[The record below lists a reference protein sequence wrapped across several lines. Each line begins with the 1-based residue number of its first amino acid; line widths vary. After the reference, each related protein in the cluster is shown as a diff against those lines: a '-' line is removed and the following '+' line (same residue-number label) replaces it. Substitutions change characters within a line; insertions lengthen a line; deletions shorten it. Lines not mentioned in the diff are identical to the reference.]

1 LFSGISKKVIFLSIL
16 FINFFQPSKSAEFAK
31 INKNINNQNTKFLWS
46 NSLNEKILS
55 ISSKSLND
63 KNSYVNLLKKNFDS
77 FLLAKA
83 EKQQELIIQS
93 DKQSE
98 INNIIYAEGNVSVS
112 FGDKLLRADNLIY
125 DKSNK
130 KINATGNIVLILG
143 DQLFKVSQ
151 LEYSFISEK
160 GYLLNVKGIINTNN
174 LIDDLSLNFSLSDS
188 KNIENLLEL
197 KKKEVSNTPGKV
209 ENWLFFTD
217 KISIDGQKWESKKAV
232 FSNDLLESKQ
242 VKLAINSLKVIS
254 EAEKLKFKSSINYL
268 IFEEKVSIPIWLGDR
283 TLTKSGKFLDFENR
297 WNSGYENLDKDGYFI
312 GRKFNSIDIN
322 DDFVL
327 DGELLVWNFKEQI
340 AFDFSLLQKRINRR
354 SPTRSIQIKYP
365 IIFIAYDLLEIN
377 GRDIREIKLENRRIE
392 LEKYF
397 SKWQNKTENNISD
410 IFKICDLIFPND
422 WPDALT
428 YKEKSRENN
437 TEGLIIKKKTST
449 YSSGRKKGIW
459 WKYKVD
465 PMQLDA
471 VLIYAKGGSGR
482 RAGLYTDYSF
492 ALWKDEELIK
502 FASAYSGLTNIEIKE
517 LDKWIR
523 KNTIEKFGP
532 VRSLKPEMVFEI
544 SFEKIQISKRHK
556 SGIAVRF
563 PRITKWRK
571 DKKIND
577 ADSLENAYELMK
589 KKL

>member
-1 LFSGISKKVIFLSIL
+1 MSLKNFSELFVDLDSSNSTNNKIEVLKNYFLSNDPIDNSWAIYLLTGKSNKRFISGRYLKNLFSQIYEYPQWLIDTCYLKVGD
-16 FINFFQPSKSAEFAK
+16 SAEVITLLLKNKTNSRKKKLSNISLNELLSETIPALSKLHEEEIISHRLMGDFK
-31 INKNINNQNTKFLWS
+31 PSIDSYEFLINKNINLQEL
-46 NSLNEKILS
+46 NSKP
-55 ISSKSLND
+55 
-63 KNSYVNLLKKNFDS
+63 FP
-77 FLLAKA
+77 FLLANTIEDKIFKNSINDFQF
-83 EKQQELIIQS
+83 EWKYDGIRMQLIKRS
-93 DKQSE
+93 
-98 INNIIYAEGNVSVS
+98 GNVSLWTRGQELVNES
-112 FGDKLLRADNLIY
+112 FPEL
-125 DKSNK
+125 
-130 KINATGNIVLILG
+130 V
-143 DQLFKVSQ
+143 
-151 LEYSFISEK
+151 EK
-160 GYLLNVKGIINTNN
+160 MSHIK
-174 LIDDLSLNFSLSDS
+174 
-188 KNIENLLEL
+188 
-197 KKKEVSNTPGKV
+197 
-209 ENWLFFTD
+209 
-217 KISIDGQKWESKKAV
+217 
-232 FSNDLLESKQ
+232 
-242 VKLAINSLKVIS
+242 
-254 EAEKLKFKSSINYL
+254 
-268 IFEEKVSIPIWLGDR
+268 
-283 TLTKSGKFLDFENR
+283 
-297 WNSGYENLDKDGYFI
+297 
-312 GRKFNSIDIN
+312 

-340 AFDFSLLQKRINRR
+340 AFDFSLLQKRINRK

-397 SKWQNKTENNISD
+397 SKWQIKTENNISD
-410 IFKICDLIFPND
+410 IFKICDLIFPKD

-437 TEGLIIKKKTST
+437 TEGLIIKKKTSI

-492 ALWKDEELIK
+492 ALWKDKELIK

-589 KKL
+589 KIS

>member
-1 LFSGISKKVIFLSIL
+1 MSLKKFSELFGDLDSINSTNNKIEVLKNYFLSNDPIDNSWAIYLLTGKSNKRFISGRYLKNLFSQIYKYPQWLIDTCYLKVGDSAEVITLLLKNKTNSRKKKLSNISLNELLSETIPALSKLNEEEKNLEIKNLWETLPEDNHLIFNKILTGTFRVGVSIGLITKSISKLINIDEEIISHRLMGNFKPSSDSYEFL
-16 FINFFQPSKSAEFAK
+16 
-31 INKNINNQNTKFLWS
+31 INKNINLKEL
-46 NSLNEKILS
+46 NSKP
-55 ISSKSLND
+55 
-63 KNSYVNLLKKNFDS
+63 FP
-77 FLLAKA
+77 FLLANTIEDKIFKNSINYFQF
-83 EKQQELIIQS
+83 EWKYDGIRMQLIKRS
-93 DKQSE
+93 
-98 INNIIYAEGNVSVS
+98 GNVSLWTRGQELVNES
-112 FGDKLLRADNLIY
+112 FPELI
-125 DKSNK
+125 K
-130 KINATGNIVLILG
+130 KMSYI
-143 DQLFKVSQ
+143 K
-151 LEYSFISEK
+151 
-160 GYLLNVKGIINTNN
+160 
-174 LIDDLSLNFSLSDS
+174 
-188 KNIENLLEL
+188 
-197 KKKEVSNTPGKV
+197 
-209 ENWLFFTD
+209 
-217 KISIDGQKWESKKAV
+217 
-232 FSNDLLESKQ
+232 
-242 VKLAINSLKVIS
+242 
-254 EAEKLKFKSSINYL
+254 
-268 IFEEKVSIPIWLGDR
+268 
-283 TLTKSGKFLDFENR
+283 
-297 WNSGYENLDKDGYFI
+297 
-312 GRKFNSIDIN
+312 

-327 DGELLVWNFKEQI
+327 DGELLVWNFQEQI
-340 AFDFSLLQKRINRR
+340 AHDFSLLQKRINRK
-354 SPTRSIQIKYP
+354 SPTRTIQIKYP

-377 GRDIREIKLENRRIE
+377 GKDIREIKLENRRIE

-410 IFKICDLIFPND
+410 IFKICDLIYPKD
-422 WPDALT
+422 WSDVLT

-437 TEGLIIKKKTST
+437 TEGLIIKKKTSI
-449 YSSGRKKGIW
+449 YSSGRKKGFW

-492 ALWKDEELIK
+492 ALWKDKELIK

-589 KKL
+589 KIS

>member
-1 LFSGISKKVIFLSIL
+1 MSLKKFSDLFGDLDSINSTNNKIEVLKRYFLSNKPIDNSWAIYLLTGKSNKRFISGRYLKNLFSQIYEYPQWLIDTCYLKVGDSAEVITLLLKNKTTSRNKKLSNISLNELLSKTIPDLSKLNEEEKNLEIKNIWETLPEDNHLIFNKILTGTFRVGVSIGLITKSISKLINIDEEIISHRLMGNFEPSIDSYKFL
-16 FINFFQPSKSAEFAK
+16 
-31 INKNINNQNTKFLWS
+31 INKNINLQEL
-46 NSLNEKILS
+46 NSKP
-55 ISSKSLND
+55 
-63 KNSYVNLLKKNFDS
+63 FP
-77 FLLAKA
+77 FLLANTIEDKIFKHSINDFQF
-83 EKQQELIIQS
+83 EWKYDGIRMQLIKRS
-93 DKQSE
+93 
-98 INNIIYAEGNVSVS
+98 GNVSLWTRGQELVNES
-112 FGDKLLRADNLIY
+112 FPEL
-125 DKSNK
+125 
-130 KINATGNIVLILG
+130 V
-143 DQLFKVSQ
+143 
-151 LEYSFISEK
+151 EK
-160 GYLLNVKGIINTNN
+160 MSHIK
-174 LIDDLSLNFSLSDS
+174 
-188 KNIENLLEL
+188 
-197 KKKEVSNTPGKV
+197 
-209 ENWLFFTD
+209 
-217 KISIDGQKWESKKAV
+217 
-232 FSNDLLESKQ
+232 
-242 VKLAINSLKVIS
+242 
-254 EAEKLKFKSSINYL
+254 
-268 IFEEKVSIPIWLGDR
+268 
-283 TLTKSGKFLDFENR
+283 
-297 WNSGYENLDKDGYFI
+297 
-312 GRKFNSIDIN
+312 

-340 AFDFSLLQKRINRR
+340 AFDFSLLQKRINRK

-397 SKWQNKTENNISD
+397 SKWQIKTENNISD
-410 IFKICDLIFPND
+410 IFKICDLIFPKD
-422 WPDALT
+422 WSDALT

-437 TEGLIIKKKTST
+437 TEGLIIKKKTSI

-482 RAGLYTDYSF
+482 RAGLYTDYCF
-492 ALWKDEELIK
+492 ALWKDQELIK

-523 KNTIEKFGP
+523 KNTLEKFGP

-589 KKL
+589 KIS

>member
-1 LFSGISKKVIFLSIL
+1 MSLKNFSELFVDLDSSNSTNNKIEVLKNYFLSNDPIENSWAIYLLTGKSNKRFISGRYLKNLFSQIYEYPEWLIDTCYLKVGDSAEVITLLLKNKSTSRKKKLSNISLNELLSKTIPDLSKLNEEEKNFKIKNIWETLPEDNHLIFNKILTGTFRVGVSIGLVTKSISKLTNIDEEIISHRLMGKFEPSIDSYEFL
-16 FINFFQPSKSAEFAK
+16 
-31 INKNINNQNTKFLWS
+31 INKNINLQEL
-46 NSLNEKILS
+46 NSKP
-55 ISSKSLND
+55 
-63 KNSYVNLLKKNFDS
+63 FP
-77 FLLAKA
+77 FLLANTIEDKIFKHSINDFQF
-83 EKQQELIIQS
+83 EWKYDGIRMQLIKRS
-93 DKQSE
+93 
-98 INNIIYAEGNVSVS
+98 GNVSLWTRGQELVNES
-112 FGDKLLRADNLIY
+112 FPEL
-125 DKSNK
+125 
-130 KINATGNIVLILG
+130 V
-143 DQLFKVSQ
+143 
-151 LEYSFISEK
+151 EK
-160 GYLLNVKGIINTNN
+160 MSHIK
-174 LIDDLSLNFSLSDS
+174 
-188 KNIENLLEL
+188 
-197 KKKEVSNTPGKV
+197 
-209 ENWLFFTD
+209 
-217 KISIDGQKWESKKAV
+217 
-232 FSNDLLESKQ
+232 
-242 VKLAINSLKVIS
+242 
-254 EAEKLKFKSSINYL
+254 
-268 IFEEKVSIPIWLGDR
+268 
-283 TLTKSGKFLDFENR
+283 
-297 WNSGYENLDKDGYFI
+297 
-312 GRKFNSIDIN
+312 

-327 DGELLVWNFKEQI
+327 DGELLLWNFKEQI
-340 AFDFSLLQKRINRR
+340 AFDFSLLQKRINRK
-354 SPTRSIQIKYP
+354 SPTRSIQKKYP

-397 SKWQNKTENNISD
+397 SKWQIKTENKISD
-410 IFKICDLIFPND
+410 FFKICDLIFPKD
-422 WPDALT
+422 WSDALT

-437 TEGLIIKKKTST
+437 TEGLIIKKKTSV

-492 ALWKDEELIK
+492 ALWKDQELIK

-589 KKL
+589 KIS